1 MSFKKVFSPAAA
13 LLLAATVAATALAAD
28 VAGTWTWT
36 TKTKKG
42 KETQSTLTLSVQGEK
57 LTGDLLR
64 GKKSVEISNGAIK
77 GDEISFEVKV
87 DRNGQESIQK
97 FEGKVEG
104 DTITG
109 TVSGGRPGG
118 GGKSRDWEAKRSK

>member
-36 TKTKKG
+36 TKSKKG
-42 KETQSTLTLSVQGEK
+42 KEVESTLTLSVQGEK
-57 LTGDLLR
+57 LTGDLQR

-77 GDEISFEVKV
+77 GDEISFEVKTE
-87 DRNGQESIQK
+87 RNGEETVQK

-109 TVSGGRPGG
+109 TTSGKK
-118 GGKSRDWEAKRSK
+118 GKSRDWEAKRSK

>member
-36 TKTKKG
+36 TKSKKG
-42 KETQSTLTLSVQGEK
+42 KETQSTLTLSAQGEK

-64 GKKSVEISNGAIK
+64 GKKSREISNGTIK
-77 GDEISFEVKV
+77 GDEISFEVKTE
-87 DRNGQESIQK
+87 RNGQEIVQK

-109 TVSGGRPGG
+109 TTSGGRPGG

>member
-36 TKTKKG
+36 TKSKKG
-42 KETQSTLTLSVQGEK
+42 KEVESTLTLSVQGEK
-57 LTGDLLR
+57 LTGDLQR

-77 GDEISFEVKV
+77 GDEISFEVKTE
-87 DRNGQESIQK
+87 RNGDETVQK

-109 TVSGGRPGG
+109 TTSGKK
-118 GGKSRDWEAKRSK
+118 GKSRDWEAKRSK